1 MTRRYSCTSSSY
13 YGSLFYH
20 FFTFM
25 EEMER
30 GGDNFINHV
39 VLSIMKK
46 YVGSAIDAM
55 HKLLRK

>member
-1 MTRRYSCTSSSY
+1 
-13 YGSLFYH
+13 
-20 FFTFM
+20 M